1 MNKKIL
7 TAAISMCLAFPAFA
21 AEPATISGRMDR
33 VDQVVYG
40 EVKDGSLLDRISSVD
55 NLIYGKGNMTGD
67 GLDDR
72 VSNAYLDV
80 VNSGN
85 DAAPSISART
95 NALEY
100 YLTDEVKREA
110 LAERIGNLEKTVFGK
125 EKTGAIDQRSAEL
138 EKAVY
143 GDQHFEMKEVLLP
156 EKTVFKIA
164 INDKVSSKTNMVGD
178 EVTFTVREDVKVGN
192 NLVLPKGSQGSGV
205 ITKVSQPKSFGR
217 SGKLDISFDQVFSL
231 DDEPIPT
238 VLGPEAKEKLKME
251 AAAVGASAVGALAL
265 GPIGLVGGFF
275 VKGKDV
281 EIPAGTELYI
291 QTQSSVTTKGL
302 VMESGVPQVTLRKRV
317 SKTVSAENWEVTEAK
332 EEVNKKAE
340 DTVEKARNELK
351 FVNESGEEINPD
363 NLTSSKVKEVKTQ
376 ADSAKEKAANAVDE
390 GDDTAS
396 VVIVRN
402 E

>member
-7 TAAISMCLAFPAFA
+7 TAAISMCLVFPAFA

-110 LAERIGNLEKTVFGK
+110 LADRIGNLEKTVFGK

-164 INDKVSSKTNMVGD
+164 INDRVSSKTNMVGD

-231 DDEPIPT
+231 DDDPIPT

-281 EIPAGTELYI
+281 EIPARTELYI

-317 SKTVSAENWEVTEAK
+317 SKTASAENREVTETK

-376 ADSAKEKAANAVDE
+376 ADSVKEKAANAVDE

>member
-7 TAAISMCLAFPAFA
+7 TAAISMCLVFPAFA

-110 LAERIGNLEKTVFGK
+110 LADRIGNLEKTVFGK

-317 SKTVSAENWEVTEAK
+317 SKTASAENREVTEAK
-332 EEVNKKAE
+332 EEANKKAE

-376 ADSAKEKAANAVDE
+376 ADSVKEKAANAVDE

>member
-110 LAERIGNLEKTVFGK
+110 LADRIGNLEKTVFGK

-317 SKTVSAENWEVTEAK
+317 SKTASAENREVTEAK
-332 EEVNKKAE
+332 EEANKKAE

>member
-40 EVKDGSLLDRISSVD
+40 EVKGGSLLERISSVD

-110 LAERIGNLEKTVFGK
+110 LADRIGNLEKTVFGK

-156 EKTVFKIA
+156 AKTVFKIA

-178 EVTFTVREDVKVGN
+178 EVTFTVSEDVKVGN

-317 SKTVSAENWEVTEAK
+317 SKTASAENREHTEAI

-340 DTVEKARNELK
+340 DTVEEARNELK

-376 ADSAKEKAANAVDE
+376 ADSVKEKAANAVDE

>member
-7 TAAISMCLAFPAFA
+7 TAAISMCLVFPAFA

-110 LAERIGNLEKTVFGK
+110 LADRIGNLEKTVFGK

-317 SKTVSAENWEVTEAK
+317 SKTASAENREHTETI

-376 ADSAKEKAANAVDE
+376 ADSVKEKAANAVDE

>member
-40 EVKDGSLLDRISSVD
+40 EVNGGSLLERISSVD

-110 LAERIGNLEKTVFGK
+110 LADRIGNLEKTVFGK

-143 GDQHFEMKEVLLP
+143 GDQHFETKEVLLP

-317 SKTVSAENWEVTEAK
+317 SKTVSAENREVTEAK

-376 ADSAKEKAANAVDE
+376 ADSVKEKAANAVDE

>member
-7 TAAISMCLAFPAFA
+7 TAAISMCLVFPAFA

-110 LAERIGNLEKTVFGK
+110 LADRIGNLEKTVFGK

-178 EVTFTVREDVKVGN
+178 EVAFTVREDVKVGN

-317 SKTVSAENWEVTEAK
+317 SKTASAENREVTEAK
-332 EEVNKKAE
+332 EEANKKAE

-376 ADSAKEKAANAVDE
+376 ADSVKEKAANAVDE

>member
-110 LAERIGNLEKTVFGK
+110 LADRIGNLEKTVFGK

-164 INDKVSSKTNMVGD
+164 INDRVSSKTNMVGD

-317 SKTVSAENWEVTEAK
+317 SKTASAENREITETK

-376 ADSAKEKAANAVDE
+376 ADSVKEKAANAVDE

>member
-317 SKTVSAENWEVTEAK
+317 SKTASAENREDTEAT

>member
-110 LAERIGNLEKTVFGK
+110 LADRIGNLEKTVFGK

-317 SKTVSAENWEVTEAK
+317 SKTASAENREDTEAT

-376 ADSAKEKAANAVDE
+376 ADSAKEKAANSVDE

>member
-7 TAAISMCLAFPAFA
+7 TAAISMCLVFPAFA

-110 LAERIGNLEKTVFGK
+110 LADRIGNLEKTVFGK

-317 SKTVSAENWEVTEAK
+317 SKTVSAENREITETK
-332 EEVNKKAE
+332 EGVNKKAE

-376 ADSAKEKAANAVDE
+376 ADSVKEKAANAVDE

>member
-7 TAAISMCLAFPAFA
+7 TAAISMCLVFPAFA

-40 EVKDGSLLDRISSVD
+40 EVKGGSLLERISSVD

-110 LAERIGNLEKTVFGK
+110 LADRIGNLEKTVFGK

-156 EKTVFKIA
+156 AKTVFKIA

-178 EVTFTVREDVKVGN
+178 EVTFTVSEDVKVGN

-317 SKTVSAENWEVTEAK
+317 SKTVSAENREVTEAK
-332 EEVNKKAE
+332 EEANKKAE

-376 ADSAKEKAANAVDE
+376 ADSVKEKAANAVDE
-390 GDDTAS
+390 DDDTAS

>member
-7 TAAISMCLAFPAFA
+7 TAAISMCLVFPAFA
-21 AEPATISGRMDR
+21 AEPATISERMDR

-40 EVKDGSLLDRISSVD
+40 EIKDGSLLDRISSVD

-110 LAERIGNLEKTVFGK
+110 LADRIGNLEKTVFGK

-317 SKTVSAENWEVTEAK
+317 SKTASAENREHTEAT

-376 ADSAKEKAANAVDE
+376 ADSVKEKAANAVDE

>member
-7 TAAISMCLAFPAFA
+7 TAAISMCLVFPAFA

-110 LAERIGNLEKTVFGK
+110 LADRIGNLEKTVFGK

-317 SKTVSAENWEVTEAK
+317 SKTASAENREVTEAK
-332 EEVNKKAE
+332 EEANKKAE
-340 DTVEKARNELK
+340 DTVERARNELK

-376 ADSAKEKAANAVDE
+376 ADSVKEKAANAVDE

>member
-110 LAERIGNLEKTVFGK
+110 LADRIGNLEKTVFGK

-317 SKTVSAENWEVTEAK
+317 SKTASAENREITETK

-376 ADSAKEKAANAVDE
+376 ADSVKEKAANAVDE

>member
-7 TAAISMCLAFPAFA
+7 TAAISMCLVFPAFA

-110 LAERIGNLEKTVFGK
+110 LADRIGNLEKTVFGK

-317 SKTVSAENWEVTEAK
+317 SKTASAENREVTETK

-363 NLTSSKVKEVKTQ
+363 NLTSLKVKEVKTQ
-376 ADSAKEKAANAVDE
+376 ADSVKEKAANAVDE

>member
-40 EVKDGSLLDRISSVD
+40 EVKGGSLLERISSVD

-110 LAERIGNLEKTVFGK
+110 LADRIGNLEKTVFGK
-125 EKTGAIDQRSAEL
+125 EKTGDIDQRSAEL

-143 GDQHFEMKEVLLP
+143 GDQHFEMKEVVLP

-178 EVTFTVREDVKVGN
+178 EVTFTVSEDVKVGN

-231 DDEPIPT
+231 DDESIPT

-317 SKTVSAENWEVTEAK
+317 SKTASAENREDTEGI

-376 ADSAKEKAANAVDE
+376 ADSVKEKAANAVDE

>member
-110 LAERIGNLEKTVFGK
+110 LADRIGNLEKTVFGK

-164 INDKVSSKTNMVGD
+164 INNKVSSKTNMVGD

-302 VMESGVPQVTLRKRV
+302 VMESGIPQVTLRKRV
-317 SKTVSAENWEVTEAK
+317 SKTASAENREVTETK

-376 ADSAKEKAANAVDE
+376 ADSVKEKAANAVDE

>member
-7 TAAISMCLAFPAFA
+7 TAAISMCLVFPAFA

-40 EVKDGSLLDRISSVD
+40 EIKDGSLLDRISSVD

-110 LAERIGNLEKTVFGK
+110 LADRIGNLEKTVFGK

-281 EIPAGTELYI
+281 EIPARTELYI

-317 SKTVSAENWEVTEAK
+317 SKTASAENREVTETK

-376 ADSAKEKAANAVDE
+376 ADSVKEKAANAVDE

>member
-7 TAAISMCLAFPAFA
+7 TAAISMCLVFPAFA

-110 LAERIGNLEKTVFGK
+110 LADRIGNLEKTVFGK

-164 INDKVSSKTNMVGD
+164 INDRVSSKTNMVGD

-317 SKTVSAENWEVTEAK
+317 SKTVSAENREITEAK

-376 ADSAKEKAANAVDE
+376 ADSVKEKAANAVDE

>member
-7 TAAISMCLAFPAFA
+7 TAAISMCLVLPAFA

-40 EVKDGSLLDRISSVD
+40 EVKGGSLLERISSVD

-110 LAERIGNLEKTVFGK
+110 LADRIGNLEKTVFGK

-317 SKTVSAENWEVTEAK
+317 SKTASAENREHTEAT

-340 DTVEKARNELK
+340 DTVEEARNELK

-376 ADSAKEKAANAVDE
+376 ADSVKEKAANAVDE

>member
-7 TAAISMCLAFPAFA
+7 IAAISMCLAFPAFA

-40 EVKDGSLLDRISSVD
+40 EIKDGSLLDRISSVD

-110 LAERIGNLEKTVFGK
+110 LADRIGNLEKTVFGK

-281 EIPAGTELYI
+281 EIPARTELYI

-317 SKTVSAENWEVTEAK
+317 SKTASAENREHTETI

-376 ADSAKEKAANAVDE
+376 ADSVKEKAANAVDE

>member
-7 TAAISMCLAFPAFA
+7 TAAISMCLVFPAFA

-40 EVKDGSLLDRISSVD
+40 EVKGGSLLERISSVD

-110 LAERIGNLEKTVFGK
+110 LADRIGNLEKTVFGK

-156 EKTVFKIA
+156 AKTVFKIA

-178 EVTFTVREDVKVGN
+178 EVTFTVSEDVKVGN

-317 SKTVSAENWEVTEAK
+317 SKTASAENREHTEAI

-340 DTVEKARNELK
+340 DTVEEARNELK

-376 ADSAKEKAANAVDE
+376 ADSVKEKAANAVDE

>member
-7 TAAISMCLAFPAFA
+7 TAAISMCLVFPAFA

-110 LAERIGNLEKTVFGK
+110 LADRIGNLEKTVFGK

-317 SKTVSAENWEVTEAK
+317 SKTVSAENREITETK
-332 EEVNKKAE
+332 EGVNKKAE

-376 ADSAKEKAANAVDE
+376 GDSVKEKAANAVDE

>member
-21 AEPATISGRMDR
+21 VEPATISGRMDR

-40 EVKDGSLLDRISSVD
+40 EVKGGSLLERISSVD

-110 LAERIGNLEKTVFGK
+110 LADRIGNLEKTVFGK

-164 INDKVSSKTNMVGD
+164 INDKISSKTNMVGD

-317 SKTVSAENWEVTEAK
+317 SKTVSAENREITETK

-376 ADSAKEKAANAVDE
+376 ADSVKEKAANAVDE

>member
-110 LAERIGNLEKTVFGK
+110 LADRIGNLEKTVFGK

-156 EKTVFKIA
+156 AKTVFKIA

-178 EVTFTVREDVKVGN
+178 EVTFTVSEDVKVGN

-317 SKTVSAENWEVTEAK
+317 SKTASAENREDTEAI

-376 ADSAKEKAANAVDE
+376 ADSVKEKAANAVDE

>member
-40 EVKDGSLLDRISSVD
+40 EVKGGSLLERISSVD

-110 LAERIGNLEKTVFGK
+110 LADRIGNLEKTVFGK

-156 EKTVFKIA
+156 KKTVFKIA

-317 SKTVSAENWEVTEAK
+317 SKTASAENREVTEAK
-332 EEVNKKAE
+332 EETNKKAE

-376 ADSAKEKAANAVDE
+376 GDSVKEKAANAVDE

>member
-7 TAAISMCLAFPAFA
+7 TAAISMCLVLPAFA

-40 EVKDGSLLDRISSVD
+40 EVKGGSLLERISSVD

-110 LAERIGNLEKTVFGK
+110 LADRIGNLEKTVFGK

-156 EKTVFKIA
+156 AKTVFKIA

-178 EVTFTVREDVKVGN
+178 EVTFTVSEDVKVGN

-251 AAAVGASAVGALAL
+251 AAAVGASGVGALAL

-317 SKTVSAENWEVTEAK
+317 SKTASAENREHTEAI

-340 DTVEKARNELK
+340 DTVEEARNELK

-376 ADSAKEKAANAVDE
+376 ADSVKEKAANAVDE

>member
-40 EVKDGSLLDRISSVD
+40 EVKGGSLLERISSVD

-110 LAERIGNLEKTVFGK
+110 LADRIGNLEKTVFGK

-317 SKTVSAENWEVTEAK
+317 SKTVSAENREVTEAK

-376 ADSAKEKAANAVDE
+376 ADSAKEKADNAVDE

>member
-110 LAERIGNLEKTVFGK
+110 LADRIGNLEKTVFGK

-317 SKTVSAENWEVTEAK
+317 SKTASAENREHTEAT

-363 NLTSSKVKEVKTQ
+363 NLTSLKVKEVKTQ
-376 ADSAKEKAANAVDE
+376 ADSVKEKAANAVDE

>member
-7 TAAISMCLAFPAFA
+7 TAAISMCLVFPAFA

-40 EVKDGSLLDRISSVD
+40 EVKGGSLLERISSVD

-110 LAERIGNLEKTVFGK
+110 LADRIGNLEKTVFGK

-317 SKTVSAENWEVTEAK
+317 SKTASAENREVTETK

-376 ADSAKEKAANAVDE
+376 ADSVKEKAANAVDE

>member
-7 TAAISMCLAFPAFA
+7 TAAISMCLVFPAFA

-40 EVKDGSLLDRISSVD
+40 EVKGGSLLDRISSVD

-110 LAERIGNLEKTVFGK
+110 LADRIGNLEKTVFGK

-143 GDQHFEMKEVLLP
+143 GDQHFEMKEVVLP

-164 INDKVSSKTNMVGD
+164 INDRVSSKTNMVGD

-317 SKTVSAENWEVTEAK
+317 SKTASAENREITETK

-376 ADSAKEKAANAVDE
+376 ADSVKEKAANAVDE

>member
-7 TAAISMCLAFPAFA
+7 TAAISMCLVFPAFA

-40 EVKDGSLLDRISSVD
+40 EVKGGSLLERISSVD

-110 LAERIGNLEKTVFGK
+110 LADRIGNLEKTVFGK

-156 EKTVFKIA
+156 AKTVFKIA

-178 EVTFTVREDVKVGN
+178 EVTFTVSEDVKVGN

-317 SKTVSAENWEVTEAK
+317 SKTASAENREHTEAI

-376 ADSAKEKAANAVDE
+376 ADSVKEKAANAVDE

>member
-40 EVKDGSLLDRISSVD
+40 EVKGGSLLERISSVD

-110 LAERIGNLEKTVFGK
+110 LADRIGNLEKTVFGK

-317 SKTVSAENWEVTEAK
+317 SKTVSAENREVTEAK
-332 EEVNKKAE
+332 EAVNKKAE

>member
-7 TAAISMCLAFPAFA
+7 TAAISMCLVLPAFA

-40 EVKDGSLLDRISSVD
+40 EVKGGSLLERISSVD

-110 LAERIGNLEKTVFGK
+110 LADRIGNLEKTVFGK

-317 SKTVSAENWEVTEAK
+317 SKTASAENREVTETK

-376 ADSAKEKAANAVDE
+376 ADSVKEKAANAVDE

>member
-110 LAERIGNLEKTVFGK
+110 LADRIGNLEKTVFGK

-231 DDEPIPT
+231 DDDPIPT

-317 SKTVSAENWEVTEAK
+317 SKTASAENREVTEAK
-332 EEVNKKAE
+332 EEANKKAE

-376 ADSAKEKAANAVDE
+376 ADSVKEKAANAVDE

>member
-110 LAERIGNLEKTVFGK
+110 LADRIGNLEKTVFGK

-302 VMESGVPQVTLRKRV
+302 VMESGIPQVTLRKRV
-317 SKTVSAENWEVTEAK
+317 SKTASAENREVTETK

-376 ADSAKEKAANAVDE
+376 ADSVKEKAANAVDE